1 MNVVLGSRAS
11 TLSSAVS
18 SLANTGISF
27 TKVDE
32 REKQVALEEEQARL
46 KALKVNIRLLSH
58 IFRAQVSPVLLA
70 DLRWELCT
78 LQSHFCHPIIQCS
91 YVHNKWVLL
100 RVWVHIVVD
109 VSFCSANASLQMIT
123 GSASERAP
131 EESSHSHHRFVP
143 RVHGGRNHQL
153 GPGHW
158 PLLDPQLHQQVRS
171 QACTLSLRK
180 LLWLFVTY
188 CARRNR

>member
-1 MNVVLGSRAS
+1 MKVL
-11 TLSSAVS
+11 
-18 SLANTGISF
+18 
-27 TKVDE
+27 
-32 REKQVALEEEQARL
+32 
-46 KALKVNIRLLSH
+46 
-58 IFRAQVSPVLLA
+58 P
-70 DLRWELCT
+70 
-78 LQSHFCHPIIQCS
+78 
-91 YVHNKWVLL
+91 

-109 VSFCSANASLQMIT
+109 VSFCSANASHQMIT

-131 EESSHSHHRFVP
+131 EESSHSHHRFIP

-153 GPGHW
+153 GAGHR

-188 CARRNR
+188 CARRNRSDMSDWFQKFLNFNIKTLLCPRLLKESYSTTDSFVAVTHENAIDSLMPRSYIWSFLFG